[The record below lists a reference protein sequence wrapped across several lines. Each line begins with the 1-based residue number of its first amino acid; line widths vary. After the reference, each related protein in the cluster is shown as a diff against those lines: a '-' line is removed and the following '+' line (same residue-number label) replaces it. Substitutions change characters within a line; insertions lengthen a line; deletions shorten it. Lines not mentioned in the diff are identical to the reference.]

1 MESFPR
7 PVALALTLF
16 TIAGCASSAGP
27 ADSPA
32 PQPEAAP
39 VEEAAAPVEEAGPR
53 FASETPVY
61 SEAQATRGRDLY
73 DVECAT
79 CHGPREFSGT
89 SFLRRWSGGPVGS
102 LFGYINGS
110 MPQMSP
116 GILTYEETADIVAY
130 VLSLNGF
137 PAGNVELP
145 SEPSALAE
153 IRYQPSTGR

>member
-7 PVALALTLF
+7 PVAIALTL
-16 TIAGCASSAGP
+16 IIISGCASSAGP
-27 ADSPA
+27 ADSPT
-32 PQPEAAP
+32 PQPEAVP
-39 VEEAAAPVEEAGPR
+39 VEEAAATPEDAGPR

-61 SEAQATRGRDLY
+61 SEAQANRGRDLY

-102 LFGYINGS
+102 LFGFINGS
-110 MPQMSP
+110 MPQMAP

-145 SEPSALAE
+145 SEPSELAE
-153 IRYQPSTGR
+153 IRYQPSNRR